1 MVLHPRPVVQ
11 LDRQLP
17 LRGPGRRRRWTCRS
31 RHRLTPAARGS
42 WCPPPP
48 RRQPCSVRRRCSP
61 NRWPRVRRRRTHLPP
76 RLPHRPPRSIA
87 TRAAAAAAAEEVAAA
102 CRGHSQRR
110 GTRARRTGTATTS
123 ACIAIT
129 ATGATTAIEAT
140 AAIPASTA
148 PAMATAAAAG
158 AAVVAG
164 NAAQGARPRPPAA
177 RHQQGGGHGSLCIAR
192 GKPRARRRGRRRKPG
207 SPTTPRRPAV
217 GLASEEAA
225 SVATVGAAQVVPLA
239 PAVPAPRCESA
250 NWHMGLPNSS
260 SIYVVSCCVGR
271 HGTFFIRSSQF
282 CARAAQTQL
291 AAHKQ
296 SKDSC

>member
-1 MVLHPRPVVQ
+1 MVLHPAPVVQ
-11 LDRQLP
+11 LDRQLH
-17 LRGPGRRRRWTCRS
+17 LRGPGRCRPWTCRS

-61 NRWPRVRRRRTHLPP
+61 SRWTRVRRRRTHLQPRPPP
-76 RLPHRPPRSIA
+76 RPPHSIA
-87 TRAAAAAAAEEVAAA
+87 TRAAAAAAAAR
-102 CRGHSQRR
+102 RGHSQRR

-164 NAAQGARPRPPAA
+164 NAAQGAHPRPPAA

-192 GKPRARRRGRRRKPG
+192 GKPRARQRGRRRKPG
-207 SPTTPRRPAV
+207 SPTIPRRPAV

-260 SIYVVSCCVGR
+260 SYLRPPLLCWSSR
-271 HGTFFIRSSQF
+271 HILHPIITIL
-282 CARAAQTQL
+282 CARRTNTTCRAQRVEGRVL
-291 AAHKQ
+291 
-296 SKDSC
+296 SGW